1 MNSPRTILF
10 GSQTSLGEAWRKKH
24 VCCNTVDGNADE
36 YQRVIHA
43 GAASKWGKGK
53 AQLLCVDGIN
63 HLSRI
68 GETPYQDKDIL
79 LRNVFNPYMFV
90 NELVRM
96 DAAPMRCV
104 FVVSQTYR
112 IAQRTT
118 SLYCASKAALAHLV
132 KVMAREL
139 APKGWVINGL
149 APGKIVDTKMAQLT
163 DAQVLALRGWKKK
176 DADKYALAMIPA
188 GRFTDTKEVCEAIEW
203 LFNAPEYINGT
214 IIDMTGGV

>member
-1 MNSPRTILF
+1 MNNPRTILF
-10 GSQTSLGEAWRKKH
+10 GSQTSLGKAWEKLH
-24 VCCNTVDGNADE
+24 PGSQQVDGTSDE
-36 YQRVIHA
+36 HERVIGA
-43 GAASKWGKGK
+43 GAAAKWAKYR
-53 AQLLCVDGIN
+53 ARLLCVDGIN

-68 GETPYQDKDIL
+68 GETRYEDRNIL

-112 IAQRTT
+112 IPQRTT
-118 SLYCASKAALAHLV
+118 SLYCASKAALAHMV

-149 APGKIVDTKMAQLT
+149 APGKIVDTKMAEMT
-163 DAQVLALRGWKKK
+163 DSQVLKLRGWKKK
-176 DADKYALAMIPA
+176 DADKYALSMIPA
-188 GRFTDTKEVCEAIEW
+188 GRFTNTKEVCEAIEW

-214 IIDMTGGV
+214 IVDMTGGV